1 MAKRVGDELLVGD
14 RVRAA
19 VDLPGVPEG
28 TRGRVILSNGFEWIR
43 YRVVFDNGDING
55 HDIGSLHR
63 EQLVLVDRKGE
74 PVAV

>member
-19 VDLPGVPEG
+19 IDLPGVPEG

-43 YRVVFDNGDING
+43 YRVVFDNGDANG
-55 HDIGSLHR
+55 RDVGSLHR
-63 EQLVLVDRKGE
+63 HQLVRTNRKGE
-74 PVAV
+74 PVSA